1 MSTAQGMKET
11 SVKINYWPDVSMVR
25 GTWPVAHL
33 KYQCLKSDTLFEFL
47 VEPGFKCDV
56 GSLRFAMRPYS
67 TPAISWKENDDPY
80 RDTMIMKHP
89 LMGAGLVSV
98 TYHMTGDE
106 TVRILEVRKA
116 LPISRALLQPQ
127 EEKEEKEEEKP
138 FRLGFMVPSMIRE
151 KVESF
156 MNTHEAKVFQL
167 TNVFPPDFFGK
178 EHTDQTY
185 VDMSALGKREQFR
198 VLTYTA
204 PPNTNP
210 EDTTPIRAYVVIGFH
225 EFMAWM
231 DIVVSTN
238 SPKEVWKS
246 YCDSGW
252 RAPTRIQCSPDTTLG
267 LLA

>member
-1 MSTAQGMKET
+1 MLQQPDMHQVVVKENAGIPRKIKNDRKVTRLSIRNTTPDVVHRDGHLKNQMSTSDPDEDKQAQGMKET
-11 SVKINYWPDVSMVR
+11 SVKINYWPD
-25 GTWPVAHL
+25 
-33 KYQCLKSDTLFEFL
+33 SDTLFEFL

-106 TVRILEVRKA
+106 TVRILEVRYVGLDKA
-116 LPISRALLQPQ
+116 KPLPISRALLQPQ

-204 PPNTNP
+204 PLTLILR
-210 EDTTPIRAYVVIGFH
+210 TQLRYVL
-225 EFMAWM
+225 MW
-231 DIVVSTN
+231 
-238 SPKEVWKS
+238 
-246 YCDSGW
+246 
-252 RAPTRIQCSPDTTLG
+252 
-267 LLA
+267 